1 VKQQKIAGYENAM
14 IIEDEEDLSFL
25 LSIVLKQINV
35 TASCVH
41 TIKEARENIKKLK
54 PSIIFLDNHLPDGK
68 GSDFIAQ
75 AKALYPQTKIVMMTA
90 YDSTKEVNEA
100 FTRGAD
106 YFITKPFNTAAI
118 KTTINSFIHRPTG

>member
-1 VKQQKIAGYENAM
+1 MKQQKIAGYENAM
-14 IIEDEEDLSFL
+14 IIEDEEDLSLL

-35 TASCVH
+35 SASCVH

-54 PSIIFLDNHLPDGK
+54 PSIIFLDNHLPDGN

-75 AKALYPQTKIVMMTA
+75 AKALSPQTKIVMMTA
-90 YDSTKEVNEA
+90 YDSPREVNEA

-106 YFITKPFNTAAI
+106 YFITKPFNTSAI
-118 KTTINSFIHRPTG
+118 KTTISSLSHRPTG